1 MQNIIMTEVKHVV
14 CIAGK
19 RNVDKLADKL
29 ADKLSDK
36 LADKLSDKLS
46 DNKLLNNND
55 KVKPQRNRTLKWTID
70 DAFFNYDK
78 QLEVLRRVIADD
90 PALEERKFFINEI
103 KNKLA
108 GYARQDI
115 KNGIHDLSA
124 IISLDA
130 TIELLLISKLKC
142 TYCREC
148 CELIYKDVMARRQ
161 WTLDRVDNEE
171 GHTDNNVVLACLAC
185 NLQRR
190 TMDAERFKFG
200 KQLRIVKGF

>member
-1 MQNIIMTEVKHVV
+1 MNDQTKHVV

-19 RNVDKLADKL
+19 RNVDKLSDKL

-36 LADKLSDKLS
+36 LADKLIS
-46 DNKLLNNND
+46 DNKFLNNPKTN
-55 KVKPQRNRTLKWTID
+55 PQRSRTMKWTID
-70 DAFFNYDK
+70 DTFFNYDK
-78 QLEVLRRVIADD
+78 QLEVLRRLIADD
-90 PALEERKFFINEI
+90 ITLDERNFFKKEI
-103 KNKLA
+103 KAKLD
-108 GYARQDI
+108 GYARQD
-115 KNGIHDLSA
+115 KENGIQGPDLSA

-130 TIELLLISKLKC
+130 TIELLLVSKMRC

-148 CELIYKDVMARRQ
+148 CELIYKDVMAPRQ
-161 WTLDRVDNEE
+161 WTLDRVDNDQ
-171 GHTDNNVVLACLAC
+171 GHNGGNVVLACLAC